1 MGWIRTWA
9 IFSLAPEYTTE
20 LINVLRLWHVGVDPS
35 FRGPQP
41 IELARSEIGQ
51 SNGAAEGK
59 SQRQIAREVRCNR
72 RTVARILSAPEVKAM
87 LNQTDSVLH
96 SLLPLAVETYEKH
109 LKEHNPQIATNL
121 LVGLQVFK
129 PKSYHHVTRSS
140 PLDDELERRGLAGR
154 SVEDLRYFCE
164 HGYMPEEEEK
174 FGGRRLGEGL
184 LD

>member
-1 MGWIRTWA
+1 MAREQKRAMHQMAPKRGSYLSVVKRGA
-9 IFSLAPEYTTE
+9 I
-20 LINVLRLWHVGVDPS
+20 
-35 FRGPQP
+35 
-41 IELARSEIGQ
+41 LAR
-51 SNGAAEGK
+51 AAEGE
-59 SQRQIAREVRCNR
+59 SQRQIAREVPCNR

-87 LNQTDSVLH
+87 LNQTDSELH

-129 PKSYHHVTRSS
+129 PKNQHHVAHT
-140 PLDDELERRGLAGR
+140 PLDEELERRGLAGR

-174 FGGRRLGEGL
+174 FGGRKLGEGL
-184 LD
+184 PS